1 MSKWMTA
8 LITGLVAA
16 CTFAPTVRAAETVT
30 LNVQYAWPSHKRFH
44 EPLAEAFMKLHPDIK
59 INYLAPAASYT
70 DGQQRI
76 MRAAVTGNLPD
87 IWYSGYNYLGELAR
101 KLKAGD
107 KAVDL
112 GPFMAAEGA
121 DWVKANYSDTILKLG
136 QVDGKQWGLPFTAST
151 PIIYYNNDLLKS
163 VGESSASLKTWDDI
177 IRAAKK
183 ISDAGQA
190 DGMSYAVNAWGDDWL
205 WQALMLNCGGQ
216 MLNADGKTVAFGD
229 ESGQRAVRLIRRFV
243 TETKMP
249 FLDEDQSIEQFAA
262 GKLGIFIGSTAEV
275 RVMGDAV
282 GKKFT
287 FGTAPYPAALNGE
300 GGLAVGGSAALILA
314 KDPAKQKAAWEFLKF
329 VTGPAGQKIVVL
341 GSGYMPTNLQTVSPD
356 YLGDF
361 YAQHPAWKTSMSQWP
376 IAKPWAGYPGSA
388 GPRIWDEQKV
398 ILSQIMRGETT
409 PEDGLKALVAVTN
422 RLSANA
428 N

>member
-1 MSKWMTA
+1 MS
-8 LITGLVAA
+8 L
-16 CTFAPTVRAAETVT
+16 AETVT

-44 EPLAEAFMKLHPDIK
+44 EPLAAEFMKLHPDIK
-59 INYLAPAASYT
+59 INFLAPAASYT

-76 MRAAVTGNLPD
+76 MRSAITGNLPD
-87 IWYSGYNYLGELAR
+87 IWYSGYSYLGELAR
-101 KLKAGD
+101 KLDTEGNIA
-107 KAVDL
+107 DL
-112 GPFMAAEGA
+112 GPFLAAEGEG
-121 DWVKANYSDTILKLG
+121 WVGSNYSDTVLKLG

-151 PIIYYNNDLLKS
+151 PIIYYNDDLLKA
-163 VGESSASLKTWDDI
+163 VGESRSSLADWEGV

-183 ISDAGQA
+183 IADTGGA

-205 WQALMLNCGGQ
+205 WQALILNNGGRMLKP
-216 MLNADGKTVAFGD
+216 DGRSVAFGD
-229 ESGQRAVRLIRRFV
+229 ESGRRAVRLIRRFV

-249 FLDEDQSIEQFAA
+249 FLDEDQSIQQFAA

-282 GKKFT
+282 GAKFH
-287 FGTAPYPAALNGE
+287 FGTAPYPAPVEGP

-314 KDPAKQKAAWEFLKF
+314 KDPAKRKAAWEFLKF
-329 VTGPAGQKIVVL
+329 ATGPAGQKIVVL
-341 GSGYMPTNLQTVSPD
+341 GSGYMPTNLQTVVPA

-361 YAQHPAWKTSMSQWP
+361 YAKNADWTTSVGQWP
-376 IAKPWAGYPGSA
+376 LARPWAGYPGTA

-398 ILSQIMRGETT
+398 ILSRIMRGETT
-409 PEDGLKALVAVTN
+409 PDDGLKALVDVTN
-422 RLSANA
+422 RLSATA